1 MIKIVPAKTVNE
13 TMEAIQNDILSGK
26 LDGADIWQYI
36 TSNTNLNEEM
46 KKPGTDKAMAAALA
60 GFLAGI
66 RWGLECIQFDTDDMV
81 EVDNEQDGN

>member
-1 MIKIVPAKTVNE
+1 MIKTVPTKTVNE

-36 TSNTNLNEEM
+36 MNNTNLNEEM
-46 KKPGTDKAMAAALA
+46 KKPGTDKAMTAALS

-66 RWGLECIQFDTDDMV
+66 RWGLECIQFDTDDME
-81 EVDNEQDGN
+81 EVKDE